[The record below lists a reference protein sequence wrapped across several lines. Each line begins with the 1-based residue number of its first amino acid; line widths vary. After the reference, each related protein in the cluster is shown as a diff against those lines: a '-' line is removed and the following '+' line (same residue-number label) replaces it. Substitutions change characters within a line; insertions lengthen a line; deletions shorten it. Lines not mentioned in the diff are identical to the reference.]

1 MVLSSNKLKW
11 KGTSLIVNRVTQYP
25 EINKILDLLL
35 SSATAVLGNQ
45 LVGMYLYGSLASGD
59 FNLETSDIDFL
70 VQFDSSVK
78 RNRFDNFFALRRE
91 LMTLFGRDVDLV
103 EPGGLRNPYF
113 IEQVN
118 QTRKKIY
125 AVS

>member
-1 MVLSSNKLKW
+1 MTFIIEKNKNR
-11 KGTSLIVNRVTQYP
+11 LIELCRKYHVIQ
-25 EINKILDLLL
+25 LDVFG
-35 SSATAVLGNQ
+35 SVATDEFDA
-45 LVGMYLYGSLASGD
+45 
-59 FNLETSDIDFL
+59 ETSDIDFL

-91 LMTLFGRDVDLV
+91 LMTLFGRDIDLV

-118 QTRKKIY
+118 QTREKIY
-125 AVS
+125 AAS

>member
-1 MVLSSNKLKW
+1 MTFIIEKNKNR
-11 KGTSLIVNRVTQYP
+11 LIELCRKYHVIQ
-25 EINKILDLLL
+25 LDVFG
-35 SSATAVLGNQ
+35 SVATDEFDA
-45 LVGMYLYGSLASGD
+45 
-59 FNLETSDIDFL
+59 ETSDIDFL
-70 VQFDSSVK
+70 VQFDSSIK
-78 RNRFDNFFALRRE
+78 QNRFDNFFALRQE

-118 QTRKKIY
+118 QTREKIY

>member
-1 MVLSSNKLKW
+1 MTFIIEKNKNR
-11 KGTSLIVNRVTQYP
+11 LIELCRKYHVIQ
-25 EINKILDLLL
+25 LDVFG
-35 SSATAVLGNQ
+35 SVATDEFDA
-45 LVGMYLYGSLASGD
+45 
-59 FNLETSDIDFL
+59 ETSDIDFL

-78 RNRFDNFFALRRE
+78 QNRFDNFFALRQE

-118 QTRKKIY
+118 QTRKNIY

>member
-1 MVLSSNKLKW
+1 MTFIIEKNKNR
-11 KGTSLIVNRVTQYP
+11 LIELCRKYHVVQL
-25 EINKILDLLL
+25 EVFG
-35 SSATAVLGNQ
+35 SVATDEFDA
-45 LVGMYLYGSLASGD
+45 
-59 FNLETSDIDFL
+59 ETSDIDFL
-70 VQFDSSVK
+70 VQFDSGVK
-78 RNRFDNFFALRRE
+78 RNRFDNFFALRQE
-91 LMTLFGRDVDLV
+91 LMNLFGRDVDLV